1 MSVKAIYPGT
11 FDPPTNGH
19 LDLITR
25 GSKLFEHLTVAILSN
40 PIKNPLFTVQERVEM
55 LKESTRQL
63 ENVSVATF
71 DGLMV
76 DFARLLGAHAVLRG
90 IRAISD
96 YEYEFQMALMN
107 RRLAPEIETVFLQP
121 AGRYSFVSSRMVK
134 EVFSFGGDVT
144 GLVPANVIKRLK
156 KQVRKPGP
164 ASGPATTPPPT
175 L

>member
-1 MSVKAIYPGT
+1 MTVKALYPGT

-19 LDLITR
+19 VDLIQR
-25 GSKLFEHLTVAILSN
+25 GSKLFGHLTVAILNN
-40 PIKNPLFTVQERVEM
+40 PGKNPLFTVEERVEM
-55 LKESTRQL
+55 LEEVTSSL
-63 ENVSVATF
+63 PNVSVATF

-76 DFARLLGAHAVLRG
+76 EFARREGASAVLRG

-134 EVFSFGGDVT
+134 EVFTLGGDVT
-144 GLVPANVIKRLK
+144 GLLPPNVLKRLRGRIAK
-156 KQVRKPGP
+156 
-164 ASGPATTPPPT
+164 S
-175 L
+175 

>member
-121 AGRYSFVSSRMVK
+121 AGRYSFVSSRMLK
-134 EVFSFGGDVT
+134 EVFSLGGDVT
-144 GLVPANVIKRLK
+144 GLVPPNVLKRLRARITK
-156 KQVRKPGP
+156 
-164 ASGPATTPPPT
+164 S
-175 L
+175 

>member
-19 LDLITR
+19 VDLIQR
-25 GSKLFEHLTVAILSN
+25 GAKLFAHLTVAVLNN
-40 PIKNPLFTVQERVEM
+40 PGKDPLFTVAERVEM
-55 LKESTRQL
+55 LQEAIGAL
-63 ENVSVATF
+63 NNVSVATF
-71 DGLMV
+71 DGLTV
-76 DFARLLGAHAVLRG
+76 EFARQQGASAILRG

-121 AGRYSFVSSRMVK
+121 AGRYSFVSSRMLK

-144 GLVPANVIKRLK
+144 GLVPPNVVKRLRERINK
-156 KQVRKPGP
+156 
-164 ASGPATTPPPT
+164 S
-175 L
+175 

>member
-1 MSVKAIYPGT
+1 MAVNAIYPGT

-25 GSKLFEHLTVAILSN
+25 GSRIFSHLTVAILIN
-40 PIKNPLFTVQERVEM
+40 PVKNPLFTVEERVEM
-55 LKESTRQL
+55 LTEATMPLS
-63 ENVSVATF
+63 NVSVATF

-76 DFARLLGAHAVLRG
+76 DFAKRQGAAAVLRG

-96 YEYEFQMALMN
+96 YEHEFQMALMN

-134 EVFSFGGDVT
+134 EVFSFGGDIT
-144 GLVPANVIKRLK
+144 GLVPPNVLKRLR
-156 KQVRKPGP
+156 QRISNG
-164 ASGPATTPPPT
+164 STS
-175 L
+175 

>member
-1 MSVKAIYPGT
+1 MSVQALYPGT

-19 LDLITR
+19 VDLIQR
-25 GSKLFEHLTVAILSN
+25 GAKLFSHLTVAILNN
-40 PIKNPLFTVQERVEM
+40 PVKNPLFTVEERVEM
-55 LKESTRQL
+55 LREATSAL

-76 DFARLLGAHAVLRG
+76 DFARSLGASAVLRG

-96 YEYEFQMALMN
+96 YEHEFQMALMN

-144 GLVPANVIKRLK
+144 SLVPPNVLRRLRGRID
-156 KQVRKPGP
+156 Q
-164 ASGPATTPPPT
+164 

>member
-1 MSVKAIYPGT
+1 MPVKAIYPGT

-19 LDLITR
+19 VDLIQR
-25 GSKLFEHLTVAILSN
+25 GAKLFDHLIVAVLNN
-40 PIKNPLFTVQERVEM
+40 PGKDPLFPVEERVEM
-55 LKESTRQL
+55 LKEVTAPL
-63 ENVSVATF
+63 GNVSVATF

-76 DFARLLGAHAVLRG
+76 EFARRQGALAVLRG

-134 EVFSFGGDVT
+134 EVFSLGGDVT
-144 GLVPANVIKRLK
+144 GLLPPNVLKRL
-156 KQVRKPGP
+156 RTRINNG
-164 ASGPATTPPPT
+164 S
-175 L
+175 

>member
-19 LDLITR
+19 VDLIQR
-25 GSKLFEHLTVAILSN
+25 GAKLFAHLTVAVLNN
-40 PIKNPLFTVQERVEM
+40 PGKDPLFTVAERVEM
-55 LKESTRQL
+55 LQEAIGAL
-63 ENVSVATF
+63 NNVSVATF
-71 DGLMV
+71 DGLTV
-76 DFARLLGAHAVLRG
+76 EFARHEGASAILRG

-121 AGRYSFVSSRMVK
+121 AGRYSFVSSRMLK

-144 GLVPANVIKRLK
+144 GLVPPNVVKRLRERINK
-156 KQVRKPGP
+156 
-164 ASGPATTPPPT
+164 S
-175 L
+175 

>member
-1 MSVKAIYPGT
+1 MTVKALYPGT

-19 LDLITR
+19 VDLIQR
-25 GSKLFEHLTVAILSN
+25 GAKLFSELTVAIL
-40 PIKNPLFTVQERVEM
+40 KNPSKNPMFTVDERVEM
-55 LKESTRQL
+55 LREVTSDMP
-63 ENVSVATF
+63 NVQVATF

-76 DFARLLGAHAVLRG
+76 DFARQSGATAVLRG

-121 AGRYSFVSSRMVK
+121 AGRYSFVSSRMLK

-144 GLVPANVIKRLK
+144 GLVPPNVVTRLRERINK
-156 KQVRKPGP
+156 
-164 ASGPATTPPPT
+164 S
-175 L
+175 